1 MIGQTVSHYRI
12 IEKLGEGGMGVVYTA
27 EDVNLGRRVAIKFLS
42 AQDHHYRA
50 RFLREARAVSAL
62 SHPNIAHIYEYGET
76 KDELPF
82 IVMELVNGKILS
94 DLLHESALTLWRAVE
109 IIESV
114 CEALSEAHA
123 HGIIHRDIKPLNV
136 IVTERGQVKVLDF
149 GLAKQIY
156 DESLHSTDPEARTL
170 LATHTQSGI
179 VVGTPLYLSP
189 EQATGS
195 SVDARSDIFA
205 AGVLLYECITGRP
218 AFSGMSVIEIGAQV
232 LHVDPPPPSKTN
244 ARIPVE
250 LDQVTMKALAKKP
263 EERYQTADEMLKD
276 LRSVRLMLTDSDERT
291 ERLALDSK
299 SQQSALNTISRTLR
313 RPRLSVAFYV
323 ISLAVAALV
332 LWFAL
337 RGWHSAPHQPTAEAK
352 RWYEAGTSALQEGA
366 YYTASK
372 ALQEAVRADDQF
384 ALAHARL
391 AEAWTELDYTD
402 KAKTEL
408 LRANS
413 LVTDRSSLP
422 ALDALR
428 FDAITATITRDF
440 ARAARD
446 YQQLAQQVSD
456 QEKPHAFVDLGR
468 AYENANDNKRAI
480 ESYREAAGRDQQY
493 PTAHLRVGI
502 LYGRQLEMAN
512 AAAAFDKADDLYR
525 TLSNVEG
532 QAEVHFQ
539 RGFLFRNIGKIA
551 DARKEL
557 EQSLAI
563 ARTTSNQ
570 YQQIKSLLL
579 LSSAA
584 IIENN
589 MTQAQD
595 YAHEAIDLARS
606 NSMET
611 LTARGLVDLGNV
623 YLVKNDLE
631 QAESYYK
638 QALEFAERN
647 NARRYVARAQVSF
660 GSLRMQQGNADE
672 AIKYVE
678 QALPFY
684 KEGNYNREVALCLT
698 LLGRAKRRK
707 GDYDNALKS
716 FQQLLEVARQVGDPS
731 QEGLSHEGI
740 GLVLTQQEQY
750 AQALEHYQARLTI
763 NQSTGNQRDIGNS
776 QVNLGMI
783 FRYLGR
789 MKEAREALDK
799 AKAIAER
806 PDSNAKQLLSS
817 VYLEYAEMALAERR
831 FADAKANAHQAL
843 ALSPARPPDALIE
856 AQRINCTAQLLSGA
870 KVEGKSSCEQASQLA
885 DKAMQEGTGDPYLLS
900 KATLALSEALLEN
913 GDAEGALK
921 NALSAKESF
930 ARAGQKESEWR
941 SWLIAARSSVRLN
954 KLDDARTQKSH
965 AEEALTSLQQRLG
978 EESFKQYLA
987 RPDIQYYRKQLE
999 EILSAS
1005 K

>member
-12 IEKLGEGGMGVVYTA
+12 LEKLGEGGMGVVYLA

-82 IVMELVNGKILS
+82 IVMELVNGKTLS
-94 DLLHESALTLWRAVE
+94 DLLHESALNLWRAVE
-109 IIESV
+109 IVEAV
-114 CEALSEAHA
+114 CEALSEAHS
-123 HGIIHRDIKPLNV
+123 HGIIHRDIKPSNV

-149 GLAKQIY
+149 GLAKQIS
-156 DESLHSTDPEARTL
+156 DQSVHSTDPEARTL

-195 SVDARSDIFA
+195 NVDARSDIFA

-232 LHVDPPPPSKTN
+232 IHIDPPPPSEIN
-244 ARIPVE
+244 ARVPAE

-263 EERYQTADEMLKD
+263 NERYQTAQEMLED
-276 LRSVRLMLTDSDERT
+276 LRAVRLTLTNSDERT
-291 ERLALDSK
+291 ERLSSASK
-299 SQQSALNTISRTLR
+299 SNESAFNTISRTLR

-323 ISLAVAALV
+323 ISLVIAALV

-337 RGWHSAPHQPTAEAK
+337 RGWHAAPHQPTAEAK
-352 RWYEAGTSALQEGA
+352 RWYETGTSALQEGA

-372 ALQEAVRADDQF
+372 ALQEAVRADDEF

-428 FDAITATITRDF
+428 LDAITATVTRDF
-440 ARAARD
+440 PRAAKD
-446 YQQLAQQVSD
+446 YQEIAKQVSD

-480 ESYREAAGRDQQY
+480 ESYREAASRDQQY
-493 PTAHLRVGI
+493 PTAQLRVGI
-502 LYGRQLEMAN
+502 LYGRQLDLAN
-512 AAAAFDKADDLYR
+512 ATAAFDKADELYR

-539 RGFLFRNIGKIA
+539 RGFLFRNIGKIV

-557 EQSLAI
+557 EQALSI
-563 ARTTSNQ
+563 ARTTNNQ
-570 YQQIKSLLL
+570 YQQIKSLLQ
-579 LSSAA
+579 LSSVAFG
-584 IIENN
+584 ENN

-595 YAHEAIDLARS
+595 YAREAIDLARAG
-606 NSMET
+606 SMET

-623 YLVKNDLE
+623 YLVKSDLE
-631 QAESYYK
+631 QAEVYYK

-647 NARRYVARAQVSF
+647 NARRYVARAQLSF

-684 KEGNYNREVALCLT
+684 KEGNYNREVGLCLT

-707 GDYDNALKS
+707 GDYDDALNS
-716 FQQLLEVARQVGDPS
+716 FQQLLQVAQQVGDPS

-750 AQALEHYQARLTI
+750 AQALEHYQAKLAI
-763 NQSTGNQRDIGNS
+763 NQSTGNQREIGNS
-776 QVNLGMI
+776 QENLGMI
-783 FRYLGR
+783 FRHLGR
-789 MKEAREALDK
+789 MKEAREALDQ

-806 PDSNAKQLLSS
+806 PDGGSKLLLSS

-831 FADAKANAHQAL
+831 FADAKANAQQAL
-843 ALSPARPPDALIE
+843 SLSPARPPDSLVEARRLI
-856 AQRINCTAQLLSGA
+856 CTAQLFSGVA
-870 KVEGKSSCEQASQLA
+870 SEGKSSCEQASELA
-885 DKAMQEGTGDPYLLS
+885 GKAMQEGTGDPYLLS
-900 KATLALSEALLEN
+900 KATLALAEALLEN
-913 GDAEGALK
+913 GDADGALK
-921 NALSAKESF
+921 NALAAKESF

-941 SWLIAARSSVRLN
+941 AWLIAARASARLN
-954 KLDDARTQKSH
+954 HTDDARDQKSH
-965 AEEALTSLQQRLG
+965 AEEALQVLQQRLG
-978 EESFKQYLA
+978 EENFQTYLA
-987 RPDIQYYRKQLE
+987 RPDIQFYRKQLE
-999 EILSAS
+999 EILSSS